1 MGERY
6 LKLRTVV
13 IVAVIAV
20 FAFSM
25 FPLTPRD
32 FFETFRRSLK
42 RADDPAAAKLVED
55 ARLRQQAEPGLNPAA
70 ALLEAAEAARIELSP
85 LVKGGDMAG
94 NADVIAKVR
103 KEAASSIR
111 PGLDLN
117 GGVEFILELVPDD
130 DLLGK
135 FAKEGGAKD
144 RAGME
149 KQMSAEFDRYR
160 EQAIETLRKRLETQN
175 IFESEITP
183 YGSRS
188 VSLKAPIVSRDEKDK
203 LLKLI
208 KMSCKLSFRLVHPQS
223 EELLKNYD
231 PADSAAFL
239 PPPGYEVLSASG
251 GDRGYHYLVAKRP
264 EMDGRSVARA
274 MPVCDQF
281 GQTKISLE
289 FNSAGAERFGE
300 VTGKN
305 LGRQL
310 AIVLD
315 GKLYCAPVIQSA
327 ITGGSAEI
335 SGRFSNEEAKD
346 IADALTSGSFPFR
359 IKVTA
364 VYDTA
369 PSLGADNVRNGII
382 AGALAMVLLTVFMC
396 VYYFRAG
403 VIACLALAVNVVLIL
418 GAMAAF
424 GATMTMPGIAGVIL
438 TLGMAVDANVL
449 IFERIRE
456 ELNGGKSLAA
466 AIDLGYEKAFS
477 AVLDGNLTTLLC
489 ALILMMLG
497 SGPVKGFAVSLS
509 IGLIASLF
517 TAVCMTRLIFD
528 YMLRFFHW
536 KTLKMCHV
544 FTLPAFNFIGNRKWA
559 FLLSGLLIAGSLA
572 VLAFKG
578 ERMFGVDFTGGTRIS
593 CSYAEAVS
601 TGELEKV
608 LRPIDPNVRLN
619 YKSNNSA
626 GDNRKLEILIRD
638 RNRPAGQE
646 ESAYALSDRVIKLLN
661 SEFPQLRLSDGSES
675 TVGGLVG
682 LETARASAWAIVL
695 ALLGMSV
702 YVAIRYEVS
711 FAAAGIL
718 ALVHDVIIALGI
730 FILMG
735 RELSLPVVAALLTII
750 GYSINDTIVI
760 FDRIRED
767 AKLFPGKPFGE
778 VINYAINRTLSRT
791 ILTSA
796 TTFLVVA
803 VMFCFGGIVIN
814 DFMLVMMLG
823 IVIGTYSSIFIASP
837 IVMSWHRKIGVN
849 H

>member
-223 EELLKNYD
+223 EELLKDYD
-231 PADSAAFL
+231 PA
-239 PPPGYEVLSASG
+239 G
-251 GDRGYHYLVAKRP
+251 
-264 EMDGRSVARA
+264 SVARA
-274 MPVCDQF
+274 MPVRDQF

-544 FTLPAFNFIGNRKWA
+544 FTQPAFNFIGNRKWA